1 MTRSRTERLALTAL
15 FTAAALVLSY
25 IEALLPFELIIPI
38 PGFKLGLANLAV
50 AAAFFMLGAFPALG
64 VSLCRIFLNFL
75 LFGSLTSLWF
85 SLAGGLLSYM
95 VLVIWKRFFAR
106 VIGIAGLSVMSAAM
120 HNLGQC
126 IAAWFVFG
134 WSVIA
139 GWLPLMLIISL
150 ITGTVTGV
158 ILYFAADRLMKLKVF
173 SSSKKGIS

>member
-1 MTRSRTERLALTAL
+1 MTRSRTEKLVLTAL

-25 IEALLPFELIIPI
+25 IEVLLPFELIIPI

-50 AAAFFMLGAFPALG
+50 AAAFFMLGALPALG
-64 VSLCRIFLNFL
+64 VSLCKIFLTFL
-75 LFGSLTSLWF
+75 LFGSPASLWF

-95 VLVIWKRFFAR
+95 VLVIWKYFFAR

-126 IAAWFVFG
+126 GAAWFIFG

-139 GWLPLMLIISL
+139 GWLPVLLLVSL

-158 ILYFAADRLMKLKVF
+158 ILYFVTDRLLKLKAF
-173 SSSKKGIS
+173 SGEKKGFS